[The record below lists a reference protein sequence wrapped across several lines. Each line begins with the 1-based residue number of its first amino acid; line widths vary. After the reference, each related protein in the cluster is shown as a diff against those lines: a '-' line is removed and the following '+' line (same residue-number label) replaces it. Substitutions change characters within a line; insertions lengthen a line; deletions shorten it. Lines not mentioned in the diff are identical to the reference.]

1 MRCRRLYSPV
11 SPSVTERRSSSP
23 WPSRSRTRVTR
34 FLNTCVSWPTS
45 PPPPVGSSTEWSP
58 AALGRHAG
66 ETSERAYEQ
75 QAHVAGQPCHHKEH
89 AQREARAASPAGLTE
104 RLRPWHVHHRRPA
117 ERGHPPQGPDDV
129 LAVGAP
135 VVHGAAFAVENVIR
149 HRELRAHQ
157 VRRADTGFQDQPTR

>member
-1 MRCRRLYSPV
+1 MIRRPPRSTLFPYTTLFRSLAP
-11 SPSVTERRSSSP
+11 TARRELD
-23 WPSRSRTRVTR
+23 RV
-34 FLNTCVSWPTS
+34 VP
-45 PPPPVGSSTEWSP
+45 GGH
-58 AALGRHAG
+58 LGRHAG

-89 AQREARAASPAGLTE
+89 DQREARAASPAGLTE

-135 VVHGAAFAVENVIR
+135 GFHGAALA
-149 HRELRAHQ
+149 
-157 VRRADTGFQDQPTR
+157 